1 MADSHHHNLRTI
13 IGNENPVG
21 NPLAIVGG
29 ALLVLLPSI
38 VFFIYIIVSGKLVL
52 G

>member
-1 MADSHHHNLRTI
+1 MANTHHHNQRTI
-13 IGNENPVG
+13 IGNENPIG
-21 NPLAIVGG
+21 SPLPIVGG

-38 VFFIYIIVSGKLVL
+38 VFFIYFIISGKLVL